1 MKEENKIIDNLII
14 KYLEGSLSEKEQEAL
29 NTWIHASE
37 KNQVLFEKLTDSKW
51 INVELEKLYQFN
63 TYKGWEKVTRGYSNF
78 LEKQPLKIV
87 SHGKSISR
95 FWQRMAVAASIL
107 LVLGTGSY
115 FLIHQTSPRQSPATS
130 PVVASADIKAPDKNK
145 AKITLANGKII
156 YLDSLANGTLAQQQG
171 VNVVKLS
178 DGQLAYKGNA
188 TSPDFTYNTLY
199 NPRGSKV
206 VSLILSDGTKV
217 WLNSG
222 SSLRYPITFFG
233 KERKV
238 EMSGEAYFEVAKN
251 AQMPFKAVVN
261 QMEVEVLGTH
271 FNINAYP
278 DEEAIKTTLLEGRV
292 NVSEGS
298 ENSFLSP
305 GQQAQIENHGNQL
318 IPKIMVQ
325 TVDVEKVIAWKSGI
339 FEFDNT
345 GLPAIMRQI
354 SRWYNV
360 DVEYKSIPGTEKFG
374 GAINKNV
381 PLSNVLKMLEE
392 NGVKFELSEN
402 KIIVK
407 P

>member
-1 MKEENKIIDNLII
+1 
-14 KYLEGSLSEKEQEAL
+14 
-29 NTWIHASE
+29 
-37 KNQVLFEKLTDSKW
+37 
-51 INVELEKLYQFN
+51 
-63 TYKGWEKVTRGYSNF
+63 
-78 LEKQPLKIV
+78 
-87 SHGKSISR
+87 
-95 FWQRMAVAASIL
+95 
-107 LVLGTGSY
+107 
-115 FLIHQTSPRQSPATS
+115 
-130 PVVASADIKAPDKNK
+130 
-145 AKITLANGKII
+145 
-156 YLDSLANGTLAQQQG
+156 
-171 VNVVKLS
+171 
-178 DGQLAYKGNA
+178 
-188 TSPDFTYNTLY
+188 
-199 NPRGSKV
+199 
-206 VSLILSDGTKV
+206 
-217 WLNSG
+217 
-222 SSLRYPITFFG
+222 
-233 KERKV
+233 
-238 EMSGEAYFEVAKN
+238 
-251 AQMPFKAVVN
+251 
-261 QMEVEVLGTH
+261 VEVLGTH